1 MSTPAILGIDIA
13 KATFQVSLRH
23 AGPVAGGQ
31 FDNNRAGFK
40 KLSAWLKKR
49 KVSTVWA
56 CLEATGRYGEPLAD
70 YLHAQGHT
78 VSVANPLAVKRY
90 AQSQLMRNKTDA
102 VDADLIADYCATQ
115 RPPVWS
121 PPAPELRELRELVH
135 HHETLKAG
143 RQRAVNRLAAGLRSA
158 TVQAQLQEQLD
169 FLDEQLA
176 DLEQQ
181 IDDHLESHPALKRE
195 HELLDSIPGIGSITA
210 AKLVAADLSRFAEAG
225 SAAAYA
231 GLTPMNRTSGSS
243 VRHRPRLSKVGQASL
258 RRALYFPAI
267 VASRLPAF
275 QAFYQRLLAKGKSK
289 MAAVCAVMHKLL
301 RVAYGVL
308 KSGRPF
314 DPQHAA
320 QFHFAP

>member
-1 MSTPAILGIDIA
+1 MSTPAILGLDIA
-13 KATFQVSLRH
+13 KATFQVSLRY
-23 AGPVAGGQ
+23 ADQVAGGQ
-31 FDNNRAGFK
+31 FDNHQAGYK

-49 KVSTVWA
+49 KVPTVWA

-78 VSVANPLAVKRY
+78 VSVVNPLAVKRY
-90 AQSQLMRNKTDA
+90 AQSQLLRNKTDA
-102 VDADLIADYCATQ
+102 VDAALIADFCATQ

-121 PPAPELRELRELVH
+121 PPAPELRELRELLH
-135 HHETLKAG
+135 HHDTLKAS

-158 TVQAQLQEQLD
+158 AVRAQLQDHLD

-176 DLEQQ
+176 DLAQQ
-181 IDDHLESHPALKRE
+181 IDDHLEAHPALQRE

-210 AKLVAADLSRFAEAG
+210 AKMVAADLSRFEDAG
-225 SAAAYA
+225 SAAAHA

-243 VRHRPRLSKVGQASL
+243 VHHRPRLSKVGQASL
-258 RRALYFPAI
+258 RQALFFPAI

-275 QAFYQRLLAKGKSK
+275 QPFYQRLLAKGKPK
-289 MAAVCAVMHKLL
+289 MAAICALMHKLL

-314 DPQHAA
+314 DPNHAA
-320 QFHFAP
+320 QFQFTP